1 MNIKR
6 NMMLTLMLATALGVQ
21 AQTEVEPFVPGSTLE
36 GISYFLPRTVFRV
49 VIKADKT
56 VTKPGDF
63 HKYAERYLHLR
74 NVPTSESV
82 QWQIKSI
89 TLEPYGVPDKT
100 KAYSIK
106 LKSKTVAPLVGLS
119 RDGIL
124 LSINTDA
131 DETVLPALPQ
141 SSQDPAP
148 ADPRSFMTQE
158 ILSAGSTA
166 KMAEL
171 CAQEIYDIRES
182 RNALVRGEAD
192 NTPKDGTQLQLMLNQ
207 LAQQDQAL
215 TSLFGGTQHTTHEVF
230 SMTYDPQ
237 QDTDHDILFRFS
249 QKLGVVDA
257 DDLAGDPVY
266 ISVKRTET
274 LPPTVVD
281 EQVAKKKAK
290 MEKGVYYNV
299 PARAK
304 LTVFTPQQEYCKLET
319 PMGQFGSVEIL
330 SNLLF
335 DKKTTTKVTFFQNT
349 GGTKDV
355 IE

>member
-1 MNIKR
+1 MKIKR
-6 NMMLTLMLATALGVQ
+6 IMTVALLMAVAFGGK
-21 AQTEVEPFVPGSTLE
+21 AQTEVTPFVPGSTLE
-36 GISYFLPRTVFRV
+36 GISYFLPRTAFRV
-49 VIKADKT
+49 TIKADRT

-63 HKYAERYLHLR
+63 NKYAERYLHL
-74 NVPTSESV
+74 NGVPTTESV
-82 QWQIKSI
+82 HWEIKSI

-106 LKSKTVAPLVGLS
+106 LRSKTVAPLVGLS
-119 RDGIL
+119 RDGLL

-131 DETVLPALPQ
+131 EETILPALPQ
-141 SSQDPAP
+141 TTQDPVP
-148 ADPRSFMTQE
+148 ADPRAYMTQE
-158 ILSAGSTA
+158 ILSAGSIA

-192 NTPKDGTQLQLMLNQ
+192 NTPKDGAQLQLMLNQ
-207 LAQQDQAL
+207 LAQQDQVL
-215 TSLFGGTQHTTHEVF
+215 TSLFSGTTHTTHEVF
-230 SMTYDPQ
+230 SLTYDPTQ
-237 QDTDHDILFRFS
+237 ETAKDILFRFS
-249 QKLGVVDA
+249 SKLGVLGA

-266 ISVKRTET
+266 ISVKCTET
-274 LPPTVVD
+274 LPAAVAD
-281 EQVAKKKAK
+281 EQVDKKKAK

-299 PARAK
+299 PVRTK
-304 LTVFTPQQEYCKLET
+304 LTVFDSEREYNTLET

-355 IE
+355 ME

>member
-1 MNIKR
+1 MNITR
-6 NMMLTLMLATALGVQ
+6 NMTLALLMAVALGAQ
-21 AQTEVEPFVPGSTLE
+21 AQTEVAPFVPGSTLE

-49 VIKADKT
+49 TVKADKT
-56 VTKPGDF
+56 VTRPGDF
-63 HKYAERYLHLR
+63 HKYAERYLHLK
-74 NVPTSESV
+74 NVPATESV
-82 QWQIKSI
+82 HWEIKSV

-100 KAYSIK
+100 KAYSIR

-131 DETVLPALPQ
+131 EETALPALPQ
-141 SSQDPAP
+141 PSQDPAP

-158 ILSAGSTA
+158 ILAAGSVA

-192 NTPKDGTQLQLMLNQ
+192 NTPKDGAQLQLMLSQ
-207 LAQQDQAL
+207 LARQDQAL
-215 TSLFGGTQHTTHEVF
+215 TSLFAGTTHTTHEVF
-230 SMTYDPQ
+230 SMTYDPTQ
-237 QDTDHDILFRFS
+237 ETERDILFRFS
-249 QKLGVVDA
+249 RKLGVVDA

-266 ISVKRTET
+266 VRVKCTET
-274 LPPTVVD
+274 LPAPVVD

-299 PARAK
+299 PVRAR
-304 LTVFTPQQEYCKLET
+304 LTVYDSDREYCTLET
-319 PMGQFGSVEIL
+319 PMGQFGHVEIL
-330 SNLLF
+330 SHLLF
-335 DKKTTTKVTFFQNT
+335 DKKTTTKVTFFQST

-355 IE
+355 ME

>member
-6 NMMLTLMLATALGVQ
+6 IMTLALLMAVVSVGK
-21 AQTEVEPFVPGSTLE
+21 AQTEVTPFVPGTTLE
-36 GISYFLPRTVFRV
+36 GISYFLPRTAFRV
-49 VIKADKT
+49 TIKADKT

-63 HKYAERYLHLR
+63 HKYAERYLHLSK
-74 NVPTSESV
+74 VPTTESV
-82 QWQIKSI
+82 RWEIKSI

-100 KAYSIK
+100 KAYSIM

-119 RDGIL
+119 KDGIL

-131 DETVLPALPQ
+131 EEVTLPALPQ
-141 SSQDPAP
+141 ASQDPAP
-148 ADPRSFMTQE
+148 ADPRAYMTQE
-158 ILSAGSTA
+158 ILSAGSVA

-192 NTPKDGTQLQLMLNQ
+192 NTPKDGAQLQLMLSQ
-207 LAQQDQAL
+207 LAQQDKAL
-215 TSLFGGTQHTTHEVF
+215 TSLFAGTTHTTHEVF
-230 SMTYDPQ
+230 SLTYDPTQ
-237 QDTDHDILFRFS
+237 ETDRDILFRFS
-249 QKLGVVDA
+249 RKLGVLGV
-257 DDLAGDPVY
+257 DDLAGEPVY
-266 ISVKRTET
+266 ISVKCTEQ
-274 LPPTVVD
+274 LPTVVVD

-299 PARAK
+299 PVRTK
-304 LTVFTPQQEYCKLET
+304 LTVFDSNQEYTTLET

-355 IE
+355 ME